1 MRHSLY
7 LSLGSNL
14 GDRHTLLQQAIRL
27 LGQRVGVVRRCSS
40 FIETAPWGFASDHPF
55 LNAAIL
61 LETDL
66 TPARCLRETQA
77 IEREMGRIQKS
88 TDGHY
93 HDRPIDIDLL
103 VYDDLHLDTF
113 VYTPWGQQRLTL
125 PHPLM
130 EERDFVM
137 RPLGEIKP

>member
-1 MRHSLY
+1 MHTLY
-7 LSLGSNL
+7 ISLGSNL
-14 GDRHTLLQQAIRL
+14 GYRHTLLQQAICL
-27 LGQRVGVVRRCSS
+27 LGQRVGVVEQTSS
-40 FIETAPWGFASDHPF
+40 FIETEPWGFTSEHPF
-55 LNAAIL
+55 LNACVKL
-61 LETDL
+61 HTYL

-77 IEREMGRIQKS
+77 IEREMGRTQKS

-103 VYDDLHLDTF
+103 IYDDLHFDTF

-137 RPLGEIKP
+137 RPLSEIKT